1 MGSRSRPPTPAAC
14 TMPPPPHKRARS
26 ATALLRMSSEAPWLL
41 LVRSEHVVELRS
53 GFRNH

>member
-26 ATALLRMSSEAPWLL
+26 ATALLRMSGEAPWLL